1 MVGELQ
7 TRFMPGTQGA
17 TSTIV
22 EGLIQPSIPAK
33 QVESTIPMN
42 IISKEKTVAYQP
54 ELSSLSVDVS
64 MNNPTSRV
72 ICNFCYKEGH
82 RR

>member
-1 MVGELQ
+1 
-7 TRFMPGTQGA
+7 MPGTQGA

-42 IISKEKTVAYQP
+42 IISKEKTCSKVVP
-54 ELSSLSVDVS
+54 SIE
-64 MNNPTSRV
+64 
-72 ICNFCYKEGH
+72 IKK
-82 RR
+82 